1 MSKQT
6 LPTVSRYHP
15 FAMFIKIPPTVPLSA
30 GSSRNAEDQPL
41 SRSRWG
47 CWKRRTAFMCCR
59 WITLGRWAEVTYED
73 TRLTSRTP
81 RGEVSVVKVCVCV
94 WHEVMSLVW
103 GGRDCLDPDRVF
115 RLQMRGLTYLWMN
128 TTENCLPGLSASSAI
143 EAVK

>member
-30 GSSRNAEDQPL
+30 GSSWNAEDRPL

-47 CWKRRTAFMCCR
+47 CWKRRTAFMCWR
-59 WITLGRWAEVTYED
+59 WISLGRWAEVTYED

-81 RGEVSVVKVCVCV
+81 RGEVSVVKVCVC
-94 WHEVMSLVW
+94 
-103 GGRDCLDPDRVF
+103 DRSREFGVRWTALF
-115 RLQMRGLTYLWMN
+115 GPRQGFQTANERFNLPVDEYNWKLLTRTFCFQCNWSGEIN
-128 TTENCLPGLSASSAI
+128 
-143 EAVK
+143 